1 MAETSCVVKIP
12 KNSVVRASLLIIK
25 LIDETTTD
33 SYLSLLYY
41 LSFALIS
48 GGGGIPLAS
57 GFPVLHT
64 GGPRP
69 MAETERMTGPS
80 EARETPHFFKLP

>member
-12 KNSVVRASLLIIK
+12 KNSVVRASLLIK

-57 GFPVLHT
+57 GFRCCTPAI
-64 GGPRP
+64 PRP
-69 MAETERMTGPS
+69 MAETERRTGPS